1 MYKDKYKKY
10 KIKYFHLKMKGGTK
24 FKLDIPDNYPY
35 NILEDELKFDK
46 NDKIYDIKYRFNYV
60 KYNNNENIYLELI
73 INNNNN
79 HSVPVLIY
87 KNKNN
92 DLYAIIHLYSIY
104 DNFKFDGDF
113 NDLFINK
120 SSNEIQQILNILFDN
135 NYLTNDKINKYYK
148 DFEEEKTTCDSAQL
162 DKQIDHLLENDPE
175 KSNYQSTL
183 NYFSYASGN
192 LHADIKILL
201 KLKENNK
208 LVNLLFNDQ
217 VYNNLNS
224 FENLHNDSYINKSGK
239 SIKRYFNSYSTFFL
253 ENYLRQKLKLDDS
266 TKIYFTNNI
275 NNSIYISKTFNIKF
289 NYCIS
294 IQPQGIDYN
303 FEYFY
308 KNYCINS
315 YKIIWC
321 DDKKKNL
328 FIPEQNV
335 KNVVEEAEEV
345 KKQNYNILDTK
356 TLTPRLIKE
365 IEFLNNNENL
375 SHKPI
380 IIKDVNITIN
390 VNNDNIKKIEFILSK
405 NYPFIKPIIKI
416 NNEYVDIFN
425 FQWTFANTLNKIVNK
440 LINGELKYIKH
451 L

>member
-1 MYKDKYKKY
+1 M
-10 KIKYFHLKMKGGTK
+10 IGGTK
-24 FKLDIPDNYPY
+24 FKLDIPYNYPY
-35 NILEDELKFDK
+35 NILEDELKFNK
-46 NDKIYDIKYRFNYV
+46 NDKIYGIKYRFNYV
-60 KYNNNENIYLELI
+60 KYNDNENIYLELI
-73 INNNNN
+73 INNNDN

-92 DLYAIIHLYSIY
+92 DLYAIIHLYSKY

-113 NDLFINK
+113 N
-120 SSNEIQQILNILFDN
+120 EIIQILNILFDN

-208 LVNLLFNDQ
+208 FTNLLFNDQ

-224 FENLHNDSYINKSGK
+224 FENLHIDSVINSSGK
-239 SIKRYFNSYSTFFL
+239 SVKRYFNSYSTFFL
-253 ENYLRQKLKLDDS
+253 ENYLRQKLELDDS

-275 NNSIYISKTFNIKF
+275 NNSIYISKTFNIIF

-294 IQPQGIDYN
+294 IQPNGIDYN
-303 FEYFY
+303 FENFY

-321 DDKKKNL
+321 YDKKKNL
-328 FIPEQNV
+328 FIPKQNV
-335 KNVVEEAEEV
+335 KKVFEEPKV
-345 KKQNYNILDTK
+345 KTQSYN
-356 TLTPRLIKE
+356 TLNTTTFPRSTRLNNE
-365 IEFLNNNENL
+365 IQLLNNNENL
-375 SHKPI
+375 YHKPI
-380 IIKDVNITIN
+380 IINNGIITIN
-390 VNNDNIKKIEFILSK
+390 VNNNNIKKIEFILSE
-405 NYPFIKPIIKI
+405 NYPFKEPIIKI
-416 NNEYVDIFN
+416 NDEYIDIFN
-425 FQWTFANTLNKIVNK
+425 FQWAPANKLNDIVNK